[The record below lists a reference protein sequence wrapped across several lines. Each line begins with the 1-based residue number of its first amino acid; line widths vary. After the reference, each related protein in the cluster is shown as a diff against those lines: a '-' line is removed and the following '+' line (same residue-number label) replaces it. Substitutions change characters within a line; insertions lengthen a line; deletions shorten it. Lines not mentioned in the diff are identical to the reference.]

1 MNKRKETTATRFAVE
16 TEIGVAFVIQTG
28 RNESRVI
35 LNSPSTKCQIHWITP
50 RSFASTFL
58 LSLLFRRAQESK
70 FFLSIWI
77 KLPRLEKLNVSISG
91 KWYQMESWRTFRRE
105 FASNVALSLSLSLSL
120 CGLVVIRDEISGET
134 LFRKIR
140 ACRSPFDEIPGNW
153 NETSVACIAARS
165 ARRCRNLNIC
175 HACYVLAE
183 SFL

>member
-120 CGLVVIRDEISGET
+120 SVVSSWLETKFQAKRYFAKFERVVPPSTKFQVIEMKRRWRASQLVQQGDAEI
-134 LFRKIR
+134 
-140 ACRSPFDEIPGNW
+140 
-153 NETSVACIAARS
+153 
-165 ARRCRNLNIC
+165 
-175 HACYVLAE
+175 
-183 SFL
+183 